1 MSRSTIGLKIPR
13 ITIDFK
19 ILCEIFPEATNLN
32 SLPRKK
38 KKALKKKILR
48 GLIDIALVE
57 AELYV
62 FNASYG
68 DLIEELKT
76 ASLEFEKLSN
86 TKDEESNL
94 H

>member
-1 MSRSTIGLKIPR
+1 MSR
-13 ITIDFK
+13 ITIDLEILFK
-19 ILCEIFPEATNLN
+19 IFPEAANLN

-38 KKALKKKILR
+38 KKALKKKIVR
-48 GLIDIALVE
+48 GLIDIALAE

-62 FNASYG
+62 FNTSYS

-86 TKDEESNL
+86 TEDEESNL